1 MEKNKLKLMSSV
13 KTKNRTY
20 RDCQNVI
27 NNLDLINIF
36 KRKQTSKAV
45 SSGKMIKLDKKSFE
59 GKRK

>member
-1 MEKNKLKLMSSV
+1 MEKNMLKLMSSV

-36 KRKQTSKAV
+36 QKNKHQKQFLVRKMMK
-45 SSGKMIKLDKKSFE
+45 
-59 GKRK
+59 

>member
-20 RDCQNVI
+20 HDCQNVI

-45 SSGKMIKLDKKSFE
+45 SSGKNDKI
-59 GKRK
+59 R

>member
-27 NNLDLINIF
+27 NNLDLINILG
-36 KRKQTSKAV
+36 KKKQTSKAV
-45 SSGKMIKLDKKSFE
+45 SNGKNDKI
-59 GKRK
+59 R